1 MMIVAGV
8 TVHGMAVLAVSSRR
22 CGMAG
27 MLMRCCWFRVVMAVR
42 VIHFALLSGVKM
54 KQVSTQKCSK
64 SLPNKGFGGI
74 V

>member
-42 VIHFALLSGVKM
+42 VIHFALLSGVKNE
-54 KQVSTQKCSK
+54 T
-64 SLPNKGFGGI
+64 GFNAKMFKI
-74 V
+74 LTK